1 MPTSPPVIHPRQLL
15 KRYFDIREGEWRP
28 TLLLAA
34 QLMMGIAAVICLKAT
49 SDSLFLSEFS
59 ASRLPWVDLAVT
71 GLVGLVVGVYLRL
84 SNRLGQGRLVSL
96 SQVFLA
102 ANLLLFWLLMRWEL
116 PGAPALVYIWVGVF
130 AVLVPSQVWTL
141 AGLVFDT
148 RQAKRVFSLIGSG
161 GLIGAALGGQI
172 ASIAGPRIGA
182 ESLLLAAM
190 VLVLGCAAIPF
201 CLDSSDLPARPGA
214 DPSKESKASL
224 GESFRRVRES
234 RYLTFITAA
243 IFLSTLAGT
252 LVKYQ
257 FKAVV
262 KLQYL
267 DNASGMVS
275 FFGDFYGFIAVF
287 SFLFHT
293 LLSAR
298 LLRWIGPGSALL
310 ILPCSLLMGSGVLL
324 FSASLWAVVLARG
337 SDQAFRHSV
346 DRASLE
352 LLYVPISA
360 AVRARVKGFLD
371 MVVSRSADAMASI
384 LLLAVFTV
392 LGLESGQVSGPI
404 NWLTLSVI
412 GIWVVIAMR
421 LRREYVQTLRS
432 SIERKEINPEA
443 LLRDLARS
451 EAGSLLQGTLQSSD
465 LKSVEHAVGWLRFG
479 AAGVEHAQIAALLAH
494 ESGAIRVK
502 AMQVVATRDLPGY
515 RDEVL
520 RFLALEPGVE
530 ARWQGLRYLEGEAD
544 PGQLGVI
551 EELTKSDDR
560 DLAAAASAFLLNRDP
575 AKYSTS
581 EAALLAF
588 VDSARSGD
596 IPARQTAARLIGC
609 LPSSEAT
616 TLPLEGSLAGF
627 LRDESFSVV
636 EGALLSVAT
645 VKPKCEVTLI
655 RGMLGDRNLRAAARK
670 ALAAYGESVLPQL
683 RAELADASAEPAVRR
698 QIPRVLADIGGQR
711 AAELLLASLD
721 EADHIVRHQILRALS
736 RIGKHRS
743 SDLFRRAGVGDLIV
757 QELRRYFNEVI
768 LLRAVSDT
776 SSRAGALFL
785 RRALDERIRLRLDW
799 IFRLLAL
806 IYPRREMLDAYHW
819 IVSGRADLRSNAIEF
834 LDRRLEPRLR
844 LMVLSALE
852 DRESERVFEA
862 AGELFGIGRLAETAA
877 LENLL
882 NASDPWLQSCACFKA
897 AEAGRTR
904 LRAAIATLA
913 GSSDPLLAETASLAS
928 RRLAAGSNGS

>member
-1 MPTSPPVIHPRQLL
+1 MPTSPPVLHPRQRL

-49 SDSLFLSEFS
+49 SDSLFLSKFP

-102 ANLLLFWLLMRWEL
+102 ANLLLFWLLMQWEL
-116 PGAPALVYIWVGVF
+116 PGVPALVYIWVGVF

-161 GLIGAALGGQI
+161 GLMGAALGGQL

-182 ESLLLAAM
+182 ESLLLVAM
-190 VLVLGCAAIPF
+190 ALVLGCAAIAF

-267 DNASGMVS
+267 DDASGMVS
-275 FFGDFYGFIAVF
+275 FFGDFYGLIAVF

-384 LLLAVFTV
+384 LLLAAVGV
-392 LGLESGQVSGPI
+392 LRFDIGQISWVA
-404 NWLTLSVI
+404 LSVI
-412 GIWVVIAMR
+412 GIWVVVAMQ

-432 SIERKEINPEA
+432 SIERQEVNPEA

-451 EAGSLLQGTLQSSD
+451 ESGSLLQDTLQSSD
-465 LKSVEHAVGWLRFG
+465 WKSVEHAVGWLRFG

-515 RDEVL
+515 GREV
-520 RFLALEPGVE
+520 RKFLAIEPGVE

-544 PGQLGVI
+544 PRQLGVI
-551 EELTKSDDR
+551 EELTKSYDR
-560 DLAAAASAFLLNRDP
+560 DLAAVASAFLLNRDP
-575 AKYSTS
+575 AKYAFS
-581 EAALLAF
+581 EAALLTF

-596 IPARQTAARLIGC
+596 VPARQTAARTAARLIGF
-609 LPSSEAT
+609 LPSSGAI

-627 LRDESFSVV
+627 LRDESLLVV
-636 EGALLSVAT
+636 EAALSSAAAVQ
-645 VKPKCEVTLI
+645 PKHEVTLI
-655 RGMLGDRNLRAAARK
+655 CGMLRDRNLRAAARK
-670 ALAAYGESVLPQL
+670 ALAAYGQSVLPQL
-683 RAELADASAEPAVRR
+683 RAALADASAEPAVRR
-698 QIPRVLADIGGQR
+698 QIPRVLADIGGPR
-711 AAELLLASLD
+711 AAELLLASLG
-721 EADHIVRHQILRALS
+721 EAGHIVRHQILRALS

-743 SDLFRRAGVGDLIV
+743 SDLFRRGGVEDLIV
-757 QELRRYFNEVI
+757 QELRRYFTEVI

-862 AGELFGIGRLAETAA
+862 AGELFGISRMTETAA

-882 NASDPWLQSCACFKA
+882 NRSDPWLQSCACYAA

>member
-1 MPTSPPVIHPRQLL
+1 MPTSPPVLHPRQRLR
-15 KRYFDIREGEWRP
+15 RYFDIREGEWRP

-49 SDSLFLSEFS
+49 SDSLFLSKFP

-116 PGAPALVYIWVGVF
+116 PGVPALVYIWVGVF

-161 GLIGAALGGQI
+161 GLVGAALGGQL

-182 ESLLLAAM
+182 ESLLLVAM
-190 VLVLGCAAIPF
+190 ALVLGCAAIAF
-201 CLDSSDLPARPGA
+201 CLDSPCLLARPGA

-224 GESFRRVRES
+224 GESFRQVRES
-234 RYLTFITAA
+234 RYLTVITAA

-267 DNASGMVS
+267 DDASGMVS
-275 FFGDFYGFIAVF
+275 FFGDFYGYVAVF

-324 FSASLWAVVLARG
+324 FSATLWAAVLARG

-360 AVRARVKGFLD
+360 AVRTRVKGFLD

-384 LLLAVFTV
+384 LLLAAVGV
-392 LGLESGQVSGPI
+392 LRFDVGQISWVA
-404 NWLTLSVI
+404 LSVI
-412 GIWVVIAMR
+412 GIWVVVAMQ
-421 LRREYVQTLRS
+421 LRREYVQTLRN
-432 SIERKEINPEA
+432 SIERKEVNPEA

-544 PGQLGVI
+544 PGHLGVI
-551 EELTKSDDR
+551 EALTKSNDR

-575 AKYSTS
+575 AKYSSS

-596 IPARQTAARLIGC
+596 IPARQTAARLIGF
-609 LPSSEAT
+609 LPSSEAG
-616 TLPLEGSLAGF
+616 TLLLEGF
-627 LRDESFSVV
+627 LRDESFPVV
-636 EGALLSVAT
+636 EAALSSVAAL
-645 VKPKCEVTLI
+645 KPKREVTLI
-655 RGMLGDRNLRAAARK
+655 RGMLRDRNLRAAARK

-683 RAELADASAEPAVRR
+683 HAELADASAEPAVRR

-721 EADHIVRHQILRALS
+721 ETDHIVRHQILRALS

-743 SDLFRRAGVGDLIV
+743 SDLFQRAGVEDLIV
-757 QELRRYFNEVI
+757 QELRRYFTEVI

-776 SSRAGALFL
+776 SSRVGALFL

-862 AGELFGIGRLAETAA
+862 AGELFGISRMAETAA

-882 NASDPWLQSCACFKA
+882 STSDPWLQSCACFAA
-897 AEAGRTR
+897 AEGGRTR

-928 RRLAAGSNGS
+928 RRLASGSNGS

>member
-1 MPTSPPVIHPRQLL
+1 MPTSPPVLHPRQRLR
-15 KRYFDIREGEWRP
+15 RYFDIREGEWRP

-49 SDSLFLSEFS
+49 SDSLFLSKFP

-116 PGAPALVYIWVGVF
+116 PGVPALVYIWVGVF

-161 GLIGAALGGQI
+161 GLMGAALGGQL

-182 ESLLLAAM
+182 ESLLLVAM
-190 VLVLGCAAIPF
+190 ALVLGCAAIAF
-201 CLDSSDLPARPGA
+201 RLDSLDLLARPVA

-234 RYLTFITAA
+234 RYLTVITAA

-267 DNASGMVS
+267 DDASGMVS
-275 FFGDFYGFIAVF
+275 FFGDFYGYIAVF

-324 FSASLWAVVLARG
+324 FSATLWAAVLARG

-384 LLLAVFTV
+384 LLLGALSV
-392 LGLESGQVSGPI
+392 LRFDISQISWVA
-404 NWLTLSVI
+404 LSVI
-412 GIWVVIAMR
+412 GIWVLVAMQ

-432 SIERKEINPEA
+432 SIERKEVNPEA

-544 PGQLGVI
+544 PGHLGVI
-551 EELTKSDDR
+551 EALTKSNDR

-575 AKYSTS
+575 AKYSSS

-596 IPARQTAARLIGC
+596 IPARQTAARLIGF
-609 LPSSEAT
+609 LPSSGAI

-627 LRDESFSVV
+627 LRDESFPVV
-636 EGALLSVAT
+636 EAALLSVAAL
-645 VKPKCEVTLI
+645 KPKHEVTLI
-655 RGMLGDRNLRAAARK
+655 RGMLRDRNLRAAASK

-721 EADHIVRHQILRALS
+721 EADHIVRHQILRALN

-757 QELRRYFNEVI
+757 QELRRYFTEVI

-776 SSRAGALFL
+776 SSRVGALFL

-862 AGELFGIGRLAETAA
+862 AGELFGISRMAETAA

-882 NASDPWLQSCACFKA
+882 NASDPWLQSCACFAA